1 MIQNEARDQRSGGRG
16 IVASRQRQRWRMQP
30 TLLVLEDR
38 RLLSTI
44 VVNNPTDTPV
54 KGQIDL
60 RQAIGLANSAGGAE
74 TIAFDSTVFGTP
86 QTINL
91 TQGQLELS
99 TPNEAVTITGPAG
112 GVTVSGGGNSRVF
125 QVDANVTASI
135 SGLTIT
141 GGTVGQDYGGGL
153 FNLGT
158 TSLTNCTV
166 SGNSAGYSGGGVA
179 TGSRSDPGGT
189 TTLSNCTVSGNSGAG
204 LFTRFGTTTATN
216 TIIAGNGFDLSGSLT
231 AASTNNLIGGDP
243 LLAPLGNYGGT
254 SQTMSLLPGSAAI
267 GAGTS
272 TGAPTTDQRGFARV
286 GAVDI
291 GAFQSSGF
299 TIAYTSGSG
308 QSASG
313 TFAAP
318 LVATVT
324 ANNSIEPVAGG
335 MVTFTAPASGASA
348 RIPGSPAVI
357 SADGEASVTAA
368 SNFVG
373 GSYTVAATAAGIEG
387 AATFSL
393 TNYAAVSIAVS
404 PGDQSLA
411 VGVAAQYTAVGTFT
425 DGSTQNIT
433 NGVAWASAPPSV
445 AAISGTGVASGVAAG
460 TSQITASLPG
470 VTSPGHTLKV
480 IAPSFVVNTT
490 GDAFGFYSGTTSLR
504 EAIASANVVPGR
516 TITFDKTVFK
526 TSQTINL
533 SGGQLELADTTGT
546 ETIIGPKAGVT
557 VSAGGLSR
565 VFEVDANVTASI
577 SGMTITGGRAAG
589 YGYGGGLL
597 NYGATTLTNCSV
609 SGNTASYGG
618 GLATGSFANPGTS
631 LTLINCTVS
640 NNSNPGSSFIG
651 IGGGLVNFG
660 GVATLTNCTIMGNS
674 GNIGGGLWTAEG
686 TNTLTG
692 CTISG
697 NTSGVG
703 GGLFIDF
710 ESTANLTGCT
720 ITGNYSNGLAFFDGV
735 TGGGGLA
742 SGGTT
747 TLTGCTITGN
757 STARNG
763 GGVSNMYGMTSL
775 TDCTVSGNSATG
787 ISGFSTTGYGGG
799 IYNGSFGS
807 TTVTGT
813 NVKNNSAVAGGG
825 IANAGTLNVSSSNI
839 INNQAKGVAG
849 AAGKGGGIFSNGG
862 SVALAGSTLK
872 GNQAIGGDGAEGVA
886 GGDGIGG
893 GLALENNATATVSNS
908 AFLGNVATGGAG
920 GAGAGGGN
928 GIGGGIAVGI
938 GGGSDA
944 SSVSISKGFMSL
956 NVAQGGKGGSGANG
970 GNGEGGGLFVGAA
983 GSATLDQFDV
993 YLNLAL
999 AGLAGAGGTNGEGI
1013 GGGLYVTTGGVVT
1026 LHKSTV
1032 ALNLASTSNN
1042 NIYGT
1047 VTYN

>member
-1 MIQNEARDQRSGGRG
+1 
-16 IVASRQRQRWRMQP
+16 
-30 TLLVLEDR
+30 
-38 RLLSTI
+38 
-44 VVNNPTDTPV
+44 
-54 KGQIDL
+54 
-60 RQAIGLANSAGGAE
+60 
-74 TIAFDSTVFGTP
+74 
-86 QTINL
+86 
-91 TQGQLELS
+91 
-99 TPNEAVTITGPAG
+99 
-112 GVTVSGGGNSRVF
+112 VSGPL
-125 QVDANVTASI
+125 A
-135 SGLTIT
+135 
-141 GGTVGQDYGGGL
+141 
-153 FNLGT
+153 
-158 TSLTNCTV
+158 
-166 SGNSAGYSGGGVA
+166 
-179 TGSRSDPGGT
+179 P
-189 TTLSNCTVSGNSGAG
+189 
-204 LFTRFGTTTATN
+204 
-216 TIIAGNGFDLSGSLT
+216 
-231 AASTNNLIGGDP
+231 ASTNNLIGGDP

-254 SQTMSLLPGSAAI
+254 SLTMALLPGSAAI

-272 TGAPTTDQRGFARV
+272 SGAPTTDQRGFARV

-313 TFAAP
+313 AFPVP
-318 LVATVT
+318 LVATVA
-324 ANNSIEPVAGG
+324 ANNPIEPVAGG
-335 MVTFTAPASGASA
+335 LVTFTPPVSGASA
-348 RIPGSPAVI
+348 TISGSPAVI
-357 SADGEASVTAA
+357 SPNGSASVTAA

-373 GSYTVAATAAGIEG
+373 GSYTVSATAAGAQG
-387 AATFSL
+387 AALFSL

-404 PGDQSLA
+404 PGDESLA
-411 VGVAAQYTAVGTFT
+411 VGVSAQFTAVGTFT

-433 NGVAWASAPPSV
+433 NGVAWASATPSV
-445 AAISGTGVASGVAAG
+445 AAISGTGVASGVAVG

-480 IAPSFVVNTT
+480 IAPSFVVNST

-504 EAIASANVVPGR
+504 EAIASANVVPGQM
-516 TITFDKTVFK
+516 ITFDKTVFK

-565 VFEVDANVTASI
+565 VFQVDANVTASI
-577 SGMTITGGRAAG
+577 SGMTITGGNADAD

-597 NYGATTLTNCSV
+597 IYGATTLTNCTV
-609 SGNTASYGG
+609 SGNSAFSGG
-618 GLATGSFANPGTS
+618 GLATGSFSDPGTI

-640 NNSNPGSSFIG
+640 GNHVELLA
-651 IGGGLVNFG
+651 GGLANVG
-660 GVATLTNCTIMGNS
+660 GVATLTNCTVMGNS
-674 GNIGGGLWTAEG
+674 AAFFGGGGLWSFEG

-692 CTISG
+692 CTITG
-697 NTSGVG
+697 NTGPVG

-710 ESTANLTGCT
+710 GSMANLTLCT
-720 ITGNYSNGLAFFDGV
+720 ITGNYSNGRAFIDGV
-735 TGGGGLA
+735 SGGGGLA
-742 SGGTT
+742 SGGTS

-757 STARNG
+757 STALHG
-763 GGVSNMYGMTSL
+763 GGVSNLHGMTSL
-775 TDCTVSGNSATG
+775 IGCTVSGNSATG
-787 ISGFSTTGYGGG
+787 ISGRSTTGNGGG
-799 IYNGSFGS
+799 IYDGSFGS

-825 IANAGTLNVSSSNI
+825 IANLGTLNVSSSNI

-849 AAGKGGGIFSNGG
+849 AAGIGGGILSNGG

-872 GNQAIGGDGAEGVA
+872 GNQAIGGAGAKGDA

-908 AFLGNVATGGAG
+908 AFLGNVAQGGAG

-928 GIGGGIAVGI
+928 GIGGGIAVGTD
-938 GGGSDA
+938 GSA
-944 SSVSISKGFMSL
+944 SSISLSKGLLSL
-956 NVAQGGKGGSGANG
+956 NAAQGGKGGSGANG

-993 YLNLAL
+993 YLNLAM

-1026 LHKSTV
+1026 LHKLTV

-1047 VTYN
+1047 VTYD

>member
-1 MIQNEARDQRSGGRG
+1 MRHNEARDQRIGGRG
-16 IVASRQRQRWRMQP
+16 IVASRQRQRWRMRP
-30 TLLVLEDR
+30 TVMALEDR
-38 RLLSTI
+38 RLLSI
-44 VVNNPTDTPV
+44 VVNNPTDTPAT
-54 KGQIDL
+54 GQTDL
-60 RQAIGLANSAGGAE
+60 RQAIEQANTNGGAN
-74 TIAFDSTVFGTP
+74 TIDFDSTVFGTP
-86 QTINL
+86 QTITL
-91 TQGQLELS
+91 TGGQLELS
-99 TPNEAVTITGPAG
+99 TANESVTITGPAG

-125 QVDANVTASI
+125 LVDANVTASI
-135 SGLTIT
+135 SGMTIT
-141 GGTVGQDYGGGL
+141 GGAAGSDYGGGL

-158 TSLTNCTV
+158 TSLSNCTV

-179 TGSRSDPGGT
+179 TGSYSDPGGT
-189 TTLSNCTVSGNSGAG
+189 TTLSNCTVSGNTGGG
-204 LFTRFGTTTATN
+204 LFTYYGTTTATN
-216 TIIAGNGFDLSGSLT
+216 TIIAGNDFDVSGSLT

-254 SQTMSLLPGSAAI
+254 SQTMALLPGSAAI

-272 TGAPTTDQRGFARV
+272 SGAPTTDQRGFARV

-313 TFAAP
+313 AFPAP

-324 ANNSIEPVAGG
+324 ANNPIEPVAGG
-335 MVTFTAPASGASA
+335 LVTFIPPASGASA
-348 RIPGSPAVI
+348 TIQGSPAVI
-357 SADGEASVTAA
+357 NGDGTASVTAA
-368 SNFVG
+368 SNFIG
-373 GSYTVAATAAGIEG
+373 GSYTVSATAAGAQG
-387 AATFSL
+387 AALFSL

-404 PGDQSLA
+404 PGDESLA
-411 VGVAAQYTAVGTFT
+411 VGVSAQFTAVGTFT

-433 NGVAWASAPPSV
+433 NGVAWASATPSV
-445 AAISGTGVASGVAAG
+445 AAISGTGVASGVAVG

-480 IAPSFVVNTT
+480 IAPSFVVNST

-504 EAIASANVVPGR
+504 EAIASANVVPGQM
-516 TITFDKTVFK
+516 ITFDKTVFK

-565 VFEVDANVTASI
+565 VFQVDANVTASI
-577 SGMTITGGRAAG
+577 SGMTITGGNADAD

-597 NYGATTLTNCSV
+597 NYGATTLTNCTV
-609 SGNTASYGG
+609 SGNSAFSGG
-618 GLATGSFANPGTS
+618 GLATGSFSDPGTN

-640 NNSNPGSSFIG
+640 GNHVELL
-651 IGGGLVNFG
+651 GGGLVNVG

-674 GNIGGGLWTAEG
+674 AAFFGGGGLWSFEG

-692 CTISG
+692 CTITG
-697 NTSGVG
+697 NTGPVG

-710 ESTANLTGCT
+710 GSTANLTLCT
-720 ITGNYSNGLAFFDGV
+720 ITGNYSNGRAFIDGV
-735 TGGGGLA
+735 SGGGGLA
-742 SGGTT
+742 SGGTS

-757 STARNG
+757 STALHG
-763 GGVSNMYGMTSL
+763 GGVSNLDGMTSL
-775 TDCTVSGNSATG
+775 IGCTVSGNSATG
-787 ISGFSTTGYGGG
+787 ISGRSTTGNGGG
-799 IYNGSFGS
+799 IYDGSFGS

-813 NVKNNSAVAGGG
+813 DVKNNSAVAGGG
-825 IANAGTLNVSSSNI
+825 IANLGTLNVSSSNI

-849 AAGKGGGIFSNGG
+849 AAGIGGGILSNGG

-872 GNQAIGGDGAEGVA
+872 GNQAIGGAGAKGDA

-908 AFLGNVATGGAG
+908 AFLGNVAQGGAG

-928 GIGGGIAVGI
+928 GIGGGIAVGTD
-938 GGGSDA
+938 GSA
-944 SSVSISKGFMSL
+944 SSISLSKGLLSL
-956 NVAQGGKGGSGANG
+956 NAAQGGKGGSGANG

-993 YLNLAL
+993 DLNLAL

-1026 LHKSTV
+1026 LHKLTV

-1047 VTYN
+1047 VTYD

>member
-1 MIQNEARDQRSGGRG
+1 MRQNEARDQRSGGRG

-44 VVNNPTDTPV
+44 VVNNPTDTPAT
-54 KGQIDL
+54 GQTDL
-60 RQAIGLANSAGGAE
+60 RQAIAAANTAGGAN
-74 TIAFDSTVFGTP
+74 TIDFDSTVFGTP
-86 QTINL
+86 QTITL
-91 TQGQLELS
+91 TGGQLELS
-99 TPNEAVTITGPAG
+99 TANETVTITGPAG

-125 QVDANVTASI
+125 LVDANVTASI
-135 SGLTIT
+135 SGMTIT
-141 GGTVGQDYGGGL
+141 GGSAGYDYGGGL
-153 FNLGT
+153 FNHGT
-158 TSLTNCTV
+158 TSLSNCTV
-166 SGNSAGYSGGGVA
+166 SGNSAGFSGGGVA
-179 TGSRSDPGGT
+179 TGSYSDPGGT
-189 TTLSNCTVSGNSGAG
+189 TTLLNCTVSGNSGGG
-204 LFTRFGTTTATN
+204 LFTYYGTTTAKN
-216 TIIAGNGFDLSGSLT
+216 TIIAGNDFDVSGSLT

-254 SQTMSLLPGSAAI
+254 SQTMALLPGSPAI

-387 AATFSL
+387 AALFNL

-404 PGDQSLA
+404 PGDESLA

-445 AAISGTGVASGVAAG
+445 AAISGTGVASGVAVG

-504 EAIASANVVPGR
+504 EAIASANVVPGQ
-516 TITFDKTVFK
+516 TITFDKNVFK
-526 TSQTINL
+526 ASQTITL
-533 SGGQLELADTTGT
+533 DSTLGQLELSDASGT
-546 ETIIGPKAGVT
+546 ETIVGPKKGVT
-557 VSAGGLSR
+557 VSGGGNSR
-565 VFEVDANVTASI
+565 VFQVDANVTASI
-577 SGMTITGGRAAG
+577 SGMTITGGNANANADF
-589 YGYGGGLL
+589 GYGGGLL
-597 NYGATTLTNCSV
+597 NYGATTLTNCTV
-609 SGNTASYGG
+609 SGNSAFSGG
-618 GLATGSFANPGTS
+618 GLATGSFYDPGTN

-640 NNSNPGSSFIG
+640 GNHAELL
-651 IGGGLVNFG
+651 GGGLVNLDS
-660 GVATLTNCTIMGNS
+660 VATLTNCTIMGNS
-674 GNIGGGLWTAEG
+674 AAIFGGGGLWSLLG

-697 NTSGVG
+697 NSGPVG

-710 ESTANLTGCT
+710 GSTANLTVCT
-720 ITGNYSNGLAFFDGV
+720 ITGNYSNGRAFIDGV
-735 TGGGGLA
+735 SGGGGLA

-775 TDCTVSGNSATG
+775 LGCTVSGNSATG
-787 ISGFSTTGYGGG
+787 TSGFFTTGNGGG

-839 INNQAKGVAG
+839 INNQAMGVAG
-849 AAGKGGGIFSNGG
+849 AAGIGGGILGNGG
-862 SVALAGSTLK
+862 SVALAGTTLK
-872 GNQAIGGDGAEGVA
+872 GNQAIGGDGASGVA

-893 GLALENNATATVSNS
+893 GLALENNATATVSSS

-920 GAGAGGGN
+920 GVGANGGD
-928 GIGGGIAVGI
+928 GIGGAIAVGTD
-938 GGGSDA
+938 GSA
-944 SSVSISKGFMSL
+944 SSISLSKGLLSL
-956 NVAQGGKGGSGANG
+956 NAAQGGKGGSGANG
-970 GNGEGGGLFVGAA
+970 GNGEGGGLFVGSA
-983 GSATLDQFDV
+983 GSAALDQFDV
-993 YLNLAL
+993 YLNMAL

-1026 LHKSTV
+1026 LHKLTV
-1032 ALNLASTSNN
+1032 FLNLASTSNN
-1042 NIYGT
+1042 NIYGI
-1047 VTYN
+1047 VTYD